1 VVSLYMAE
9 QQNIEWKGTWRDEY
23 LKWISGFANARGGK
37 IYIGKDDGGEVIGVD
52 KANKLLE
59 DLPNKIRDQLGV
71 FVEVNLHEDKG
82 LQYIEIVVP
91 KYEVPIS
98 YRGSY
103 YYRSGSTKQELKG
116 AALNEF
122 LLKRSGKTWDAVVE
136 KKSGYDDIDEDSVKQ
151 FIKDASKANRINV
164 EDGISI
170 PDLLTK
176 LRLSE
181 GDKIYR
187 AALILFG
194 KDPGRFYTNLPVKIG
209 NFGDSSADLKFHEV
223 LEGNLIQLKDR
234 IPEMLNAK
242 FLKHPIDFQGLQRY
256 ERDEYPVDAVREM
269 ILNALVHRNYMGAQ
283 TQLRIDDHSLSIWND
298 GNLPDG
304 IKEADLK
311 HPHASKPRNPLI
323 ADACFK
329 AGYIDAWG
337 RGTIR
342 ILEACKEFELPEPEM
357 TEFQG
362 GFKVTLFK
370 DRYSEEQL
378 KKLGLNDRQIKAVQ
392 FVKENG
398 QISNKEYQQ
407 LNDTTKK
414 TATRDLKT
422 LVENKILASS
432 GISGAG
438 SYYTLR

>member
-1 VVSLYMAE
+1 MAE
-9 QQNIEWKGTWRDEY
+9 QQNTEWKANWKDKY

-37 IYIGKDDGGEVIGVD
+37 IYIGKNDQGEVIGTD
-52 KANKLLE
+52 KAEKLME

-71 FVEVNLHEDKG
+71 FVEVNLHDEKG
-82 LQYIEIVVP
+82 KQYVEIVVP
-91 KYEVPIS
+91 QYEVPIS

-136 KKSGYDDIDEDSVKQ
+136 KKAGYDDIDEDSIKK
-151 FIKDASKANRINV
+151 FLKDASKANRINV
-164 EDGISI
+164 EEDISI

-181 GDKIYR
+181 DGKIYR

-194 KDPGRFYTNLPVKIG
+194 EDPGRFYTNLPVKIG
-209 NFGDSSADLKFHEV
+209 KFGDSSADLKFHEV
-223 LEGNLIQLKDR
+223 LEGNLIQLKDQ
-234 IPEMLNAK
+234 IPEILNTK

-269 ILNALVHRNYMGAQ
+269 ILNALVHRNYLGAQ

-311 HPHASKPRNPLI
+311 LPHASKPRNPLI

-342 ILEACKEFELPEPEM
+342 ILEACTEFELPEPEM
-357 TEFQG
+357 VEFQG
-362 GFKVTLFK
+362 GFKVTLYK

-378 KKLGLNDRQIKAVQ
+378 KKLGLNERQIKAVQ
-392 FVKENG
+392 FVKENS
-398 QISNKEYQQ
+398 QITNAEYQ
-407 LNDTTKK
+407 NNFGVARR
-414 TATRDLKT
+414 TATRDLNE
-422 LVENKILASS
+422 LVEKGILKSS
-432 GISGAG
+432 EKKGAG
-438 SYYTLR
+438 AYYKF

>member
-1 VVSLYMAE
+1 MNE
-9 QQNIEWKGTWRDEY
+9 KQNIEWKATWKDEY
-23 LKWISGFANARGGK
+23 LKWICGFANARGGK
-37 IYIGKDDGGEVIGVD
+37 IYIGKNDQGEVVGTE
-52 KANKLLE
+52 KTKKLLE

-71 FVEVNLHEDKG
+71 FVEVNLHEEKG
-82 LQYIEIVVP
+82 KQYVEIVVP
-91 KYEVPIS
+91 PYEVPIS
-98 YRGSY
+98 YHGSY
-103 YYRSGSTKQELKG
+103 YFRSGSTKQELKG

-136 KKSGYDDIDEDSVKQ
+136 KKAGFDDIDEKSIKR
-151 FIKDASKANRINV
+151 FLKDASKANRINV
-164 EDGISI
+164 EEDISI
-170 PDLLTK
+170 PDLLAK

-181 GDKIYR
+181 GDSIYR

-194 KDPGRFYTNLPVKIG
+194 KDPSRFYTNLPIKVGK
-209 NFGDSSADLKFHEV
+209 FGDSSADLKFHEV
-223 LEGNLIQLKDR
+223 LEGNLIHLKDR
-234 IPEMLNAK
+234 VPEMLNAK

-269 ILNALVHRNYMGAQ
+269 ILNALVHRNYTGAQ

-311 HPHASKPRNPLI
+311 RPHASKPRNPLI
-323 ADACFK
+323 ADVCFK

-342 ILEACKEFELPEPEM
+342 ILEACNEFGLPEPEM

-362 GFKVTLFK
+362 GFKVTLYK

-378 KKLGLNDRQIKAVQ
+378 KRLDLNERQIKAVQ
-392 FVKENG
+392 YVKENS
-398 QISNKEYQQ
+398 QITNSEYQK
-407 LNDTTKK
+407 NFGVARR
-414 TATRDLKT
+414 TATRDLNE
-422 LVENKILASS
+422 LVEKGIFKSS
-432 GISGAG
+432 EKKGAG
-438 SYYTLR
+438 AYYEL